1 MVVCLYLRYVKNECA
16 MTREELIKQCRYYK
30 GEEKCPFER
39 NSNAD
44 LWWGGEKMFVDYA
57 SDDESF
63 FQGLKDSFEDAL
75 ASGHCN
81 GVLVDS
87 SIPIEK
93 RVLIFYLDL
102 WHGKWF
108 PYDDFDVI
116 NQY

>member
-1 MVVCLYLRYVKNECA
+1 M
-16 MTREELIKQCRYYK
+16 IKQCRYYK
-30 GEEKCPFER
+30 GEEECPFER

-44 LWWGGEKMFVDYA
+44 LWWGGEKMFVNSA
-57 SDDESF
+57 SRDEHF
-63 FQGLKDSFEDAL
+63 FQRMKDSFEDAL
-75 ASGHCN
+75 ASGHCK

-102 WHGKWF
+102 WHGKNF

>member
-93 RVLIFYLDL
+93 RAVSYTHLTL
-102 WHGKWF
+102 
-108 PYDDFDVI
+108 PTNREV
-116 NQY
+116 